1 MWYRMT
7 FAIGQ
12 NDEDREERV
21 WEVSPMQTVL
31 RRPGCLIPADN
42 EDNRKGTY
50 RADVAWDKQSR
61 DSQLLYPAMAFYCI
75 TLRIVTC
82 SVWTLRLSAKINW

>member
-1 MWYRMT
+1 MP

-12 NDEDREERV
+12 RDEDREEWS

-31 RRPGCLIPADN
+31 GRSECLIPEDS

-50 RADVAWDKQSR
+50 RAGVAWDNQ
-61 DSQLLYPAMAFYCI
+61 
-75 TLRIVTC
+75 
-82 SVWTLRLSAKINW
+82 

>member
-1 MWYRMT
+1 MT

-12 NDEDREERV
+12 RDEDREERS
-21 WEVSPMQTVL
+21 WEVSPMQTVP
-31 RRPGCLIPADN
+31 RRPECLMTEDS

-50 RADVAWDKQSR
+50 RADVTWNNQSG

-75 TLRIVTC
+75 TLRIITC
-82 SVWTLRLSAKINW
+82 SLGSEAKCQN

>member
-1 MWYRMT
+1 MWSRMP

-12 NDEDREERV
+12 RDEDREEWS

-31 RRPGCLIPADN
+31 GRSECLIPEDS

-50 RADVAWDKQSR
+50 RAGVAWDNQ
-61 DSQLLYPAMAFYCI
+61 
-75 TLRIVTC
+75 
-82 SVWTLRLSAKINW
+82 